1 MVQTTWVVTTKYR
14 NIEEVGLMISEMRAL
29 VSKLNPT
36 CKKALEGAAALC
48 VAKTHY
54 TVELEHFLF
63 KLIEMPNTDIQAV
76 LRYYELD
83 SQSILKQLSG
93 AIDQFKIG
101 NTSTPALSP
110 HIMSTLEQAWMFSS
124 LQMGQSQIRSGSI
137 LLMLIDIDAL
147 RGILMESCPLLFQLP
162 RHTYREDIHS
172 LLSKSPEIVEMA
184 PKDSG
189 GAILPESSL
198 LSSSQKNE
206 TLEKYT
212 FDLTEQAREGKL
224 DPIYGRDSEIR
235 QLIDVL
241 SRRRQ
246 NNPIL
251 VGEAGVGK
259 TAIVEGLAQ
268 RIARGAV
275 PPSLK
280 QVSLRLLDVGLLQA
294 GAGMKG
300 EFEERLQSIL
310 NEVKSSEIP
319 IILFIDE
326 AHTLIG
332 AGGQAG
338 LGDAANLLK
347 PALARG
353 ELRTIAATTWGE
365 YKRYIEKDPA
375 LSRRFELVK
384 VEEPSPEKAVI
395 MVRSMAHS
403 LAKHHGVQILDEA
416 IQAAVT
422 LSQRFLSGRRL
433 PDKAVSVLDTA
444 CAQVALGLSSS
455 PESLEALNNRMHLLK
470 IEADTLKKELKGDHN
485 PRIEAITKELR
496 TIKETA
502 AHIES
507 DWQHVG
513 PTIAQIHSLKKELS
527 EFTMDEGDEKKEGE
541 DHEVIENLKEQLLS
555 LEKTIE
561 THSVFE
567 KIPHHVDRQV
577 IAEVISGWTG
587 IPVDIMLAH
596 EEGLDV
602 QSIQNTLQKRII
614 GQQHA
619 LGLIA
624 RHIVSYRAHL
634 TDPNK
639 PMGAFLLI
647 GPSGVGKT
655 ETAQALAEIVT
666 GQESHLIRFNMSEF
680 QEAHSVATLKGSPP
694 GYVGYGKG
702 GVLTE
707 AVRRNPYSVILLDE
721 VEKAHPDVMKLFYQV
736 FDKGTMEDAE
746 GLEIDFT
753 NCLIILTSNLAT
765 DEIMDLWESSDHS
778 VEKAFSSPNLELIR
792 NVLSSHFPMA
802 FLARLTVIP
811 YHPLTLQNL
820 NDIIRLKLG
829 SLDDRLMQQHLAHLV
844 YTDKDISAI
853 AQQCSDQHQGARA
866 IDHILTEKILPDLS
880 AEILAQKAK
889 GIPFDHINLP
899 RI

>member
-1 MVQTTWVVTTKYR
+1 MV
-14 NIEEVGLMISEMRAL
+14 SEMRAL

-54 TVELEHFLF
+54 TVELEHFLY
-63 KLIEMPNTDIQAV
+63 KLIEMTDTDIQLV
-76 LRYYELD
+76 LRHYELD

-93 AIDQFKIG
+93 VLDNFKTG

-110 HIMSTLEQAWMFSS
+110 HIISTLEQAWMFSS
-124 LQMGQSQIRSGSI
+124 LQMGQSQIRSGTV
-137 LLMLIDIDAL
+137 LLTIIDVEAL
-147 RGILMESCPLLFQLP
+147 RGILLESCPQLLQLP
-162 RHTYREDIHS
+162 RNTYREDIHE
-172 LLSKSPEIVEMA
+172 LLRVSPEVLEIK
-184 PKDSG
+184 PKEGLTTLSEESF
-189 GAILPESSL
+189 LPATKTTEAL
-198 LSSSQKNE
+198 G
-206 TLEKYT
+206 KYT
-212 FDLTEQAREGKL
+212 VDLTEQARDGKL
-224 DPIYGRDSEIR
+224 DPIYGRDAEIR

-275 PPSLK
+275 PPDLK
-280 QVSLRLLDVGLLQA
+280 TVSLRLLDVGLLQA
-294 GAGMKG
+294 GAGVKG

-310 NEVKSSEIP
+310 NEVKTSEIP

-375 LSRRFELVK
+375 LSRRFELIK
-384 VEEPSPEKAVI
+384 VAEPSPENAI
-395 MVRSMAHS
+395 TMVRSMANS

-416 IQAAVT
+416 VQAAVT

-455 PESLEALNNRMHLLK
+455 PESLEELHNRMHLLR
-470 IEADTLKKELKGDHN
+470 IEADSLKKEVKGDHST
-485 PRIEAITKELR
+485 RITAISQELKN
-496 TIKETA
+496 IKETA
-502 AHIES
+502 EHIEK
-507 DWQHVG
+507 DWERVG
-513 PTIAQIHSLKKELS
+513 PIIGQIHTLKKQLS
-527 EFTMDEGDEKKEGE
+527 DFGGEEGTAESDETQGIDTIKQ
-541 DHEVIENLKEQLLS
+541 QLLA
-555 LEKTIE
+555 LEETIE

-567 KIPHHVDRQV
+567 TIPHDVDRQV
-577 IAEVISGWTG
+577 IAQVISGWTG
-587 IPVDIMLAH
+587 IPVQIMLAH
-596 EEGLDV
+596 EAGLDAKA
-602 QSIQNTLQKRII
+602 IQEGLQKRII

-639 PMGAFLLI
+639 PMGAFLLV

-666 GQESHLIRFNMSEF
+666 GHERHLIRFNMSEF

-721 VEKAHPDVMKLFYQV
+721 VEKAHPDVMELFYQV
-736 FDKGTMEDAE
+736 FDKGSMEDAE
-746 GLEIDFT
+746 GIEIDFT

-765 DEIMDLWESSDHS
+765 EEIVALWDSSDHS
-778 VEKAFSSPNLELIR
+778 VDQVFIPSNLEIIR
-792 NVLSSHFPMA
+792 DVLATHFSPA
-802 FLARLTVIP
+802 FLARLTIVP
-811 YHPLTLQNL
+811 FHPLTPENL
-820 NDIIRLKLG
+820 NDIIRLKLE
-829 SLDDRLMQQHLAHLV
+829 SLDMRLMQQHLAHLI
-844 YTDKDISAI
+844 YSDKDVGAI

-866 IDHILTEKILPDLS
+866 IDHIISEKILPDLS
-880 AEILAQKAK
+880 ATILAQKAK
-889 GIPFDHINLP
+889 GVPLDHIDLP